1 MADKVIEFKVNIS
14 DFDGAAWKRLEAA
27 RKEVAKI
34 QTEILEAYQ
43 KSDRAKAAYDL
54 AGFGIYGTKYNP
66 VHRIEHGRI
75 LTNITVDLGDDE
87 RSNPVKHLN
96 LGEKTINALLNGRL
110 LTDRQKKALLKQ
122 VGVDLDELS
131 EKAGA

>member
-1 MADKVIEFKVNIS
+1 MADTKNIEFKVNIS

-27 RKEVAKI
+27 HKEVAKI

-54 AGFGIYGTKYNP
+54 AGFGSYGTKNNP

-87 RSNPVKHLN
+87 RAKTVKYLN
-96 LGEKTINALLNGRL
+96 LGEKTLNALLNGKL
-110 LTDRQKKALLKQ
+110 LNDDQKKALLKQ
-122 VGVDLDELS
+122 IGVDLDEL
-131 EKAGA
+131 AA